1 MKKDRFARA
10 RPAAPNQSQ
19 AVLQGLSMAPIF
31 EGGIPLLAPLKPRV
45 RPVQSGDKVT
55 DLTGATFQ
63 FGTSPF
69 YFVRHG
75 ETDHTERGIVQGQEE
90 TVLND
95 EGRLSAWKA
104 ATLLAPVHLGSIY
117 SSPLRR
123 AWETAAIISRATA
136 LPVTPLPG
144 LMERNWGEYQGKY
157 KDLRPRQRDPDGVE
171 STDLFWLRIVAA
183 MKSIVGPL
191 PVLVVAHSGV
201 FRLLCDHAG
210 MSVDARNEVA
220 NGVVFKFDPS
230 GRRGVT
236 WRVEA
241 VSH

>member
-1 MKKDRFARA
+1 MKRNPLAHR
-10 RPAAPNQSQ
+10 RPAAPSQ
-19 AVLQGLSMAPIF
+19 CPAVLQGLSIAPVL
-31 EGGIPLLAPLKPRV
+31 GGGVPLLAPR
-45 RPVQSGDKVT
+45 RPLARLADKVT
-55 DLTGATFQ
+55 DLTSATFQ
-63 FGTSPF
+63 FGASPF

-75 ETDHTERGIVQGQEE
+75 ETNDSERGIVQGQEE

-104 ATLLAPVHLGSIY
+104 ANLLSPVHLGSIY

-123 AWETAAIISRATA
+123 AWETAAIISRVTA
-136 LPVTPLPG
+136 IPVTPLAG

-157 KDLRPRQRDPDGVE
+157 RDLRPRQRDPEGVE

-183 MKSIVGPL
+183 MKSIVGPM

-210 MSVDARNEVA
+210 LSVDARNEVA

-230 GRRGVT
+230 GQRGVT

-241 VSH
+241 VSN